1 MMRGAAVKIPLLSA
15 ALVFQL
21 VTKNIPKK
29 IKAKVKVNIRSV
41 KYFLLAPL

>member
-1 MMRGAAVKIPLLSA
+1 VTLVPVMMRGAAVKIMLLSA

-29 IKAKVKVNIRSV
+29 IRTKSKS
-41 KYFLLAPL
+41 